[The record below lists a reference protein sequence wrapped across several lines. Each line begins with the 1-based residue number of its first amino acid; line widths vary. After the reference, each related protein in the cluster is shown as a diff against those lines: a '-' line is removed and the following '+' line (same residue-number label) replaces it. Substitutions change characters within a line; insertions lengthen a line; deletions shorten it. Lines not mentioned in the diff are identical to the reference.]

1 MNRLR
6 ENMRRLRRGDNDNIA
21 HNVNAPSYDAGGIG
35 SDTNTPEDAMENE
48 PEPNENNLN
57 EHLAPAEEEFDD
69 ENAQNESDGDVLAA
83 STNNEPEE
91 QQQQQRQ
98 QQEATFWNAEDD
110 AANEER
116 RREALLGEIQRS
128 QKSNFVHFL
137 MLCLVPTS
145 LLLIVVASVVG
156 ESIECDN
163 FPVKCVAEPR
173 SFINAFTSRCICDA
187 VIAEQP

>member
-6 ENMRRLRRGDNDNIA
+6 QNMRRLRRDD
-21 HNVNAPSYDAGGIG
+21 
-35 SDTNTPEDAMENE
+35 NTPRDDNAVHDAAGRDAPEGAMENE
-48 PEPNENNLN
+48 PGQNLN
-57 EHLAPAEEEFDD
+57 ESFAPEEQEFSD
-69 ENAQNESDGDVLAA
+69 ENAHTESDGDVLAA
-83 STNNEPEE
+83 SSNNEQEHQQHEE
-91 QQQQQRQ
+91 QHQQ
-98 QQEATFWNAEDD
+98 AALWNAEDD

-128 QKSNFVHFL
+128 QRSNFVHFL

-156 ESIECDN
+156 ENTECDN
-163 FPVKCVAEPR
+163 FPVHCVAEPK

-187 VIAEQP
+187 VIAEGAVP

>member
-1 MNRLR
+1 
-6 ENMRRLRRGDNDNIA
+6 MRRLRRGDNNNIA
-21 HNVNAPSYDAGGIG
+21 HDDSTASHDAGG
-35 SDTNTPEDAMENE
+35 SDTDTPEDAMENE
-48 PEPNENNLN
+48 PEQNENNLN
-57 EHLAPAEEEFDD
+57 EHLAPAEEEFAD
-69 ENAQNESDGDVLAA
+69 ENAQNESDGNVLAA

-116 RREALLGEIQRS
+116 WREALLGEIQRS

-156 ESIECDN
+156 ERIECDN

>member
-1 MNRLR
+1 
-6 ENMRRLRRGDNDNIA
+6 MRRLRRGDNDNIA
-21 HNVNAPSYDAGGIG
+21 HDDNNAADDAGG
-35 SDTNTPEDAMENE
+35 SDTPEGAMENE
-48 PEPNENNLN
+48 PEQNENQN
-57 EHLAPAEEEFDD
+57 EHLAPEEEEFAD

-83 STNNEPEE
+83 STNNEQETQQQHR
-91 QQQQQRQ
+91 QQQQQ
-98 QQEATFWNAEDD
+98 ATFWNAEDD

-173 SFINAFTSRCICDA
+173 SFINAFTSRCICEA

>member
-6 ENMRRLRRGDNDNIA
+6 QNMRRLRRDDNTPRDDNA
-21 HNVNAPSYDAGGIG
+21 VHDAAG
-35 SDTNTPEDAMENE
+35 SGAPEDAMENE
-48 PEPNENNLN
+48 PGQNLN
-57 EHLAPAEEEFDD
+57 ENFAPEEQEFAD
-69 ENAQNESDGDVLAA
+69 ENAHTESDGDVPAA
-83 STNNEPEE
+83 SSNNEQE
-91 QQQQQRQ
+91 QQQHGEQHQQ
-98 QQEATFWNAEDD
+98 AALWNAEDD

-128 QKSNFVHFL
+128 QRSNFVHFL

-156 ESIECDN
+156 ESTECDN
-163 FPVKCVAEPR
+163 FPVHCVAEPK

-187 VIAEQP
+187 VIAEGAVP

>member
-21 HNVNAPSYDAGGIG
+21 HDDNGAAYDAEG
-35 SDTNTPEDAMENE
+35 SDTSTPEDAMENE
-48 PEPNENNLN
+48 PEQQNQDNQND
-57 EHLAPAEEEFDD
+57 HLAPAEEEFAD
-69 ENAQNESDGDVLAA
+69 ENAPNESDGDVLGA
-83 STNNEPEE
+83 STTNEQEE
-91 QQQQQRQ
+91 QQQQQQ
-98 QQEATFWNAEDD
+98 QQQQATFWNAEDD

-173 SFINAFTSRCICDA
+173 SFINAFTSRCICEA

>member
-1 MNRLR
+1 
-6 ENMRRLRRGDNDNIA
+6 
-21 HNVNAPSYDAGGIG
+21 
-35 SDTNTPEDAMENE
+35 MENE

-57 EHLAPAEEEFDD
+57 EHLAPAEEEFAD
-69 ENAQNESDGDVLAA
+69 ENAPNESDGDVLGA
-83 STNNEPEE
+83 SSNNEQER
-91 QQQQQRQ
+91 QQQQQQ
-98 QQEATFWNAEDD
+98 QQQATFWNAEDD

-163 FPVKCVAEPR
+163 YPVKCVAEPR

>member
-6 ENMRRLRRGDNDNIA
+6 ENMRRLRRGDNDNSA
-21 HNVNAPSYDAGGIG
+21 HDDNAGSDAGG
-35 SDTNTPEDAMENE
+35 SETSTREDAMENE
-48 PEPNENNLN
+48 PGQNEDNQN
-57 EHLAPAEEEFDD
+57 EHLAPAEEEFAD
-69 ENAQNESDGDVLAA
+69 ENAPNESDGDVLAT
-83 STNNEPEE
+83 STNNEREE
-91 QQQQQRQ
+91 QQQQQQ
-98 QQEATFWNAEDD
+98 QQATFWNAEDD

>member
-6 ENMRRLRRGDNDNIA
+6 QNMRRLRRDDNTPRDDNA
-21 HNVNAPSYDAGGIG
+21 VHDAAG
-35 SDTNTPEDAMENE
+35 SDALEDAMENE
-48 PEPNENNLN
+48 PGQNLN
-57 EHLAPAEEEFDD
+57 ESFAPEEQEFSD
-69 ENAQNESDGDVLAA
+69 ENAHTESDGDVLAA
-83 STNNEPEE
+83 SSNNEQEHQQHEE
-91 QQQQQRQ
+91 QHQQ
-98 QQEATFWNAEDD
+98 AALWNAEDD

-128 QKSNFVHFL
+128 QRSNFVHFL

-156 ESIECDN
+156 ENTECDN
-163 FPVKCVAEPR
+163 FPVHCVAEPK

-187 VIAEQP
+187 VIAEGAVP